1 MYPRESGVVI
11 QMLKKFS
18 CIQGCSDCCI
28 YREYYPSLEY
38 GKIGVLILPEEK
50 PKVEAMAVKT
60 DITVK
65 IIPRLGFG
73 KSNKGNKG
81 PKKIVAYQMMGKN
94 MDGDLCPFL
103 DIESSQR
110 SPHGG
115 FGCKIYEERPLAC
128 RAYPVID
135 ENSGSSV
142 RLDHN
147 CTFCHKHSRTTTDK
161 NGLQREIE
169 SLSKIKAGICVD
181 EKTAVWRYATA
192 IGDEVNRAKLLPEG
206 WLLQNI

>member
-50 PKVEAMAVKT
+50 PKVEEMAVKT

-65 IIPRLGFG
+65 IIPRLGYG

-103 DIESSQR
+103 R
-110 SPHGG
+110 S
-115 FGCKIYEERPLAC
+115 EERRVGKEC
-128 RAYPVID
+128 R
-135 ENSGSSV
+135 
-142 RLDHN
+142 
-147 CTFCHKHSRTTTDK
+147 SRWSPYHEKK
-161 NGLQREIE
+161 N
-169 SLSKIKAGICVD
+169 K
-181 EKTAVWRYATA
+181 
-192 IGDEVNRAKLLPEG
+192 
-206 WLLQNI
+206 